1 MAAASTGAR
10 APLLAARADAISA
23 LHPPWMFHKHK
34 LSRQAAAAVSLGR
47 KREQS
52 AV

>member
-10 APLLAARADAISA
+10 TLLLAASADAISA
-23 LHPPWMFHKHK
+23 LRPPWTFHNSK

-47 KREQS
+47 KRS
-52 AV
+52 ASEE